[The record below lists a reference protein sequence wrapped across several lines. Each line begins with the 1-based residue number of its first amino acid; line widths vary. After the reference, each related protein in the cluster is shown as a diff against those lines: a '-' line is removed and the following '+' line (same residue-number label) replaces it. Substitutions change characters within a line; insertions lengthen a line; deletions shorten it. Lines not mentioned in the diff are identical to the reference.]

1 MRRSPF
7 EMTKFKAG
15 DLVRVKEGTHDS
27 GMPDHRV
34 GIIIEEAPIIK
45 ATGGVDKV
53 LGDSY
58 PQDIMQILFLGHPQ
72 PLNFHV
78 MFLEHLT
85 PS

>member
-1 MRRSPF
+1 
-7 EMTKFKAG
+7 MTKFKAG
-15 DLVRVKEGTHDS
+15 DLVRVKEGTHDG

-53 LGDSY
+53 LGESY
-58 PQDIMQILFLGHPQ
+58 PQDIMQILFLGQ
-72 PLNFHV
+72 TEPLNFHV
-78 MFLEHLT
+78 MFLEHFT

>member
-1 MRRSPF
+1 MA
-7 EMTKFKAG
+7 KFKAG
-15 DLVRVKEGTHDS
+15 DLVRVKEGTHQE

-34 GIIIEEAPIIK
+34 AVIIEEAPIVK
-45 ATGGVDKV
+45 AIGGVDKV
-53 LGDSY
+53 LGESY
-58 PQDIMQILFLGHPQ
+58 PQDIMQILFLGHTE

>member
-1 MRRSPF
+1 MK
-7 EMTKFKAG
+7 KFRPG
-15 DLVRVKEGTHDS
+15 DLVRVKEGTFQE

-34 GIIIEEAPIIK
+34 AVIIEESPILK

-58 PQDIMQILFLGHPQ
+58 PQDIMQILFLGHTE

-78 MFLEHLT
+78 MFLEHFT
-85 PS
+85 SS